1 MVETKSILI
10 VDDDETI
17 QAVLKE
23 ILQLEGYAVET
34 ATTGKEAI
42 EKSEANFFNLSIIDI
57 KLPDME
63 GTELISELNKTDP
76 QMIKVVITG
85 FPSFDNAV
93 TSLNLGANAYITKPV
108 NSNELLELVAEKI
121 EKQQTASKVNEA
133 QVADWVSS
141 KIRQITREQNAHQ
154 AKNDPH

>member
-1 MVETKSILI
+1 
-10 VDDDETI
+10 
-17 QAVLKE
+17 
-23 ILQLEGYAVET
+23 
-34 ATTGKEAI
+34 
-42 EKSEANFFNLSIIDI
+42 
-57 KLPDME
+57 ME
-63 GTELISELNKTDP
+63 GNELISELNKTDP
-76 QMIKVVITG
+76 QMIKIVITG

-108 NSNELLELVAEKI
+108 NSSELLELVAEKI

-141 KIRQITREQNAHQ
+141 KIRQITREKNAHQ